1 MLQTKKGIINRVV
14 KLDKAIMQSKKPNLV
29 IITLASEGWR
39 IQEHYFKPNKQVDY
53 KEHIYNDYKEY
64 LDVLNLNKNTPII
77 IDNLF
82 KVC

>member
-39 IQEHYFKPNKQVDY
+39 IQEHYYKPNKQVDY

-64 LDVLNLNKNTPII
+64 LYALNLNKNTPNK

-82 KVC
+82 KLY